1 MMGKKGYMYFI
12 EIIFAVMIVALLFSG
27 MKPTSNSNL
36 DNSVVLNNE
45 YMAFDILRTLN
56 DFDII
61 NDYEPEDWGLIED
74 FVSGF
79 TETYQEFDL
88 DYCSSSNVCY
98 PINDGALGS
107 AGENNLD
114 NLKSNFGKQDLASA
128 QLVYRSSGGNWSSIR
143 LYIWDKI

>member
-36 DNSVVLNNE
+36 DNSIVLNNE
-45 YMAFDILRTLN
+45 YMAFDILRTLD
-56 DFDII
+56 DFKII

-88 DYCSSSNVCY
+88 DYCSASNVCY

-107 AGENNLD
+107 AGANNLD
-114 NLKSNFGKQDLASA
+114 NLKANFGKQDLASA
-128 QLVYRSSGGNWSSIR
+128 QLVYRSGGGNWSSIR
-143 LYIWDKI
+143 LYIWDKV